1 MERRR
6 SWVAMPFPGSAHV
19 AAGPRYPPTLVRAR
33 RAGALGEGSFAR
45 VEGEALQGAGAEV
58 RSVALSIWVSK
69 IGGFMVGK

>member
-33 RAGALGEGSFAR
+33 RAGALSEGSLVR
-45 VEGEALQGAGAEV
+45 VEEDGGRGLRWSGGTHM
-58 RSVALSIWVSK
+58 SIVVSN
-69 IGGFMVGK
+69 IGCFMVVK